1 MTDEKIKLQA
11 RQARFLRDPVPVRL
25 ANLASN
31 LARLQSFAAHPTM
44 GDAAYRVVYE
54 SKHFIE
60 WTAGDAALSVQV
72 ELLMV
77 QRQLARWQLA
87 WTEGWGDAEKRAEI
101 ASHAALWTQTFLVRS
116 GLLNASN
123 VSTIS

>member
-31 LARLQSFAAHPTM
+31 FARLQSFTAHPKMGEAAH
-44 GDAAYRVVYE
+44 RVVHE

-60 WTAGDAALSVQV
+60 WTALDAALPIQV
-72 ELLMV
+72 ELLEV
-77 QRQLARWQLA
+77 QRHLAHWQLT
-87 WTEGWGDAEKRAEI
+87 WTESWDNVEKRAEI
-101 ASHAALWTQTFLVRS
+101 ANYAALWVQTFLTRS

-123 VSTIS
+123 VSTTS